1 MNLKPDFISKEQ
13 LIDNIDNDMNQTVLV
28 YAILVCATLMAS
40 VGLNYNSTTTIIG
53 AMLIS
58 PLMSGIGG
66 IGFGLGFSRLAMA
79 KRGTLIFLLQFAIIL
94 GISFL
99 FFFLTPI
106 KEPTPEI
113 TSRTSA
119 TIWDILVA
127 LLGGTALALSK
138 TRAKDNNVVVGV
150 SIGTS
155 LILPLCVT
163 GYSLSNGNFSM
174 AWDSVKLFL
183 INVFL
188 ICLAVFIVVWL
199 LNYGAFE
206 KRNLG
211 KFALFVLPF
220 LVIGGF
226 FVYSTVDT
234 TFNEYRAKK
243 FSETEL
249 ADHFVL
255 AQEINTAPKELHLDL
270 VGTELT
276 DSEVATLQ
284 DRLTDYQLEDYTLRI
299 NTYSSREDGS
309 FDASVLAEIMNKQ
322 NEGTS
327 QFLGLD

>member
-13 LIDNIDNDMNQTVLV
+13 LVENVDNDMEQTALV

-58 PLMSGIGG
+58 PLMSGISG
-66 IGFGLGFSRLAMA
+66 IGFGLGFSRLDMA
-79 KRGTLIFLLQFAIIL
+79 KRGTFIFLLQFAIIL

-99 FFFLTPI
+99 FFYLTPI

-127 LLGGTALALSK
+127 LLGGTALAISK

-163 GYSLSNGNFSM
+163 GYGLSNGDFTT
-174 AWDSVKLFL
+174 AWNSVKLFL

-188 ICLAVFIVVWL
+188 ICLAVFVVVWL
-199 LNYGAFE
+199 LKYGSFE
-206 KRNLG
+206 KRNLSRY
-211 KFALFVLPF
+211 ALFVLPF
-220 LVIGGF
+220 LLIGGF

-234 TFNEYRAKK
+234 TITEYRAKQ

-249 ADHFVL
+249 ADYFVL
-255 AQEINTAPKELHLDL
+255 EQEISSSPKELQLTL
-270 VGTELT
+270 VGET
-276 DSEVATLQ
+276 
-284 DRLTDYQLEDYTLRI
+284 LEDSDVEVLQEKLSAYNLADHQLTI
-299 NTYSSREDGS
+299 QTYSSREDGS
-309 FDASVLAEIMNKQ
+309 FDASVLADIMNKQ

-327 QFLGLD
+327 KFLGLD